1 MKIAQSTCNNSVASL
16 VVGDALAKQRRAGKG
31 QGEVLVIGLGGGSL
45 PIYLHEVFSFNVE
58 CVDLDETVIRLA
70 KTHFGFQESSETPK
84 LQVCPTTVGWYHLFR
99 SCQERCYVSQAPLVC
114 DGQSLARAGRMQHP
128 NISHSGTWDWALGSF
143 DAHLL
148 MSLDCYS
155 THDTD
160 PFCLITLQ
168 QENS

>member
-70 KTHFGFQESSETPK
+70 KTHFGFQESSETAQASG
-84 LQVCPTTVGWYHLFR
+84 LSHHSWM
-99 SCQERCYVSQAPLVC
+99 VSFVQIL
-114 DGQSLARAGRMQHP
+114 
-128 NISHSGTWDWALGSF
+128 SGALLCVSGS
-143 DAHLL
+143 A
-148 MSLDCYS
+148 SV
-155 THDTD
+155 
-160 PFCLITLQ
+160 
-168 QENS
+168 